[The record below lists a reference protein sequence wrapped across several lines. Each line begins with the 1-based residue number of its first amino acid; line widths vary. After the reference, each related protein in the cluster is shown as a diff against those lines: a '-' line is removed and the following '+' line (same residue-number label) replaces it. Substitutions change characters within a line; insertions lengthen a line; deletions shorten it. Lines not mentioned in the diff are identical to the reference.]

1 MEGVNIFYNMSKKNI
16 KLLIFAIMFFCI
28 TIVIYV
34 NLLKV
39 DKHNKIDKCT
49 ENENQRIYI
58 EGTTVDVLMSTV
70 SSKSA
75 SVLIQE
81 RNEFANWEHK
91 YKLQRKV
98 SNSWRDL
105 EIISQLE
112 EIYYN
117 MEVYQF
123 QYDPISI
130 FEIDWSNIYGNL
142 TDGIYRIVQY
152 DDTNKEFYSNEFEIP
167 KENVDKPKLENEE
180 YIERYNNVTI
190 DALIN
195 TATPTGIRYINYR

>member
-39 DKHNKIDKCT
+39 DKHNEIDKCT

-167 KENVDKPKLENEE
+167 KENVDKPKLEDEK
-180 YIERYNNVTI
+180 YIARYNNVTI
-190 DALIN
+190 DALVN
-195 TATPTGIRYINYR
+195 TATPTGIRHINY

>member
-39 DKHNKIDKCT
+39 DKHNEIDKCT